1 MNFSFKETSKTKS
14 EQQLTSCINVNIT
27 WKAMCYVLLADRS
40 WMIRG
45 WYRYSGICSEIYTSR
60 IYPDWWRDSTFV
72 RFRIVIMVTTWGF
85 KSYGAWYHVIVYD
98 ALKNCGA
105 FIYRVKTLTLHI
117 NPLKPNDLKKKRRT
131 AQLTSRC
138 CILYIYSTNIGT
150 EYFNHAA

>member
-105 FIYRVKTLTLHI
+105 FIYRVKTLTLHTRWF
-117 NPLKPNDLKKKRRT
+117 KYDRDWFVCK
-131 AQLTSRC
+131 Q
-138 CILYIYSTNIGT
+138 
-150 EYFNHAA
+150 AALRSSCATLREWSHNLHPPSCSG